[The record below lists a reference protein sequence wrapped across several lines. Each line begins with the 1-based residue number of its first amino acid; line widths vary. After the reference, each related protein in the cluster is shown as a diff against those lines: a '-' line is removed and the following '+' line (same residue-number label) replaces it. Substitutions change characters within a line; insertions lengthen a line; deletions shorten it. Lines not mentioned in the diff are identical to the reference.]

1 MSASRLGGLRD
12 ITGGG
17 IFRKGAWGG
26 KNGTMW
32 EHYPTVRSAVQA
44 ASDHSAI
51 YADLDL

>member
-1 MSASRLGGLRD
+1 L
-12 ITGGG
+12 
-17 IFRKGAWGG
+17 GG

-32 EHYPTVRSAVQA
+32 EHYSTVRSAVQA